1 MRVFEAESLGGVFV
15 EQEKLAV
22 KVLSELGRNVAIGG
36 GWVPLRRTGYRNDCA
51 ATASRRGPGFLFTQ
65 TNLSV
70 LNCRAISD
78 LL

>member
-1 MRVFEAESLGGVFV
+1 MRVFEAESFGGVFV
-15 EQEKLAV
+15 EREELVV
-22 KVLSELGRNVAIGG
+22 KVLCELGGNVAIGG

-51 ATASRRGPGFLFTQ
+51 ATASRKGPDFLFTQ